1 MATFCTNCGAP
12 LSDAVM
18 FCTACGAKNTAPQ
31 PAPVPVTSAQQPPP
45 YAPQLPPAQKKLKPS
60 LLIWA
65 AAALVALVANIAI
78 SAH

>member
-1 MATFCTNCGAP
+1 MAKFCTNCG
-12 LSDAVM
+12 
-18 FCTACGAKNTAPQ
+18 GQNTAPQ
-31 PAPVPVTSAQQPPP
+31 PAPVPVASAQPQP